1 MEKIKV
7 SLICTLKNEESSI
20 REFLDSILS
29 QSRLP
34 DEVVIVDGGSTDRTV
49 EIINSVINSYIGKC
63 GPIKLIVKKGANR
76 AEGRNIAIKNTEYNI
91 IASTDAGCRLDKDW
105 LENLIKPFEDDA
117 SVDVVSGW
125 YEADERTEFEK
136 CVAELTY
143 PKLKMVL
150 KNPDKFLPSSR
161 SVAFKK
167 KCWEKVGG
175 YPEQLYDNEDTVFDL
190 NLKKTGCKFTFA
202 PHAVVYWRV
211 RSNSK
216 DVFKQYY
223 LYAKGDGRAGIF
235 VRKYLKHNL
244 IYLLGFTLL
253 LLGFCHW
260 LFWGLLI
267 SSVVLYYFLR
277 LSKKKIFKKKMSN
290 IILAIKI
297 MFIIDMAQISGWF
310 KGFIFGK
317 INKKDDGNQFVQNRN

>member
-1 MEKIKV
+1 MKDIKV

-63 GPIKLIVKKGANR
+63 DLIKLIVKKGANR
-76 AEGRNIAIKNTEYNI
+76 AEGRNIAIKNTEYDI

-125 YEADERTEFEK
+125 YEADARTEFEK

-161 SVAFKK
+161 SVAYKK
-167 KCWEKVGG
+167 ECWEKVGG
-175 YPEQLYDNEDTVFDL
+175 YPEQLYNNEDTLFDL

-202 PHAVVYWRV
+202 PNAVVYWRV
-211 RSNSK
+211 RSN
-216 DVFKQYY
+216 
-223 LYAKGDGRAGIF
+223 L
-235 VRKYLKHNL
+235 
-244 IYLLGFTLL
+244 
-253 LLGFCHW
+253 
-260 LFWGLLI
+260 
-267 SSVVLYYFLR
+267 
-277 LSKKKIFKKKMSN
+277 
-290 IILAIKI
+290 
-297 MFIIDMAQISGWF
+297 
-310 KGFIFGK
+310 
-317 INKKDDGNQFVQNRN
+317 